1 MKKETFIESVVDI
14 IQKKCPEMLV
24 SVNEVIKN
32 NNTKLHGIII
42 QNKGQKIVPTIYMDG
57 LYREQADEEY
67 IEYVANEIIKR
78 NNDNQITERELE
90 ISYVTEF
97 DRVKDKLFYV
107 IVNYERNKDTYSE
120 FPHRKFLDLMVIYK
134 IDVSMGET
142 GWGNITVSD
151 KLQGLW
157 QCSEEELWNIANE
170 NTSKILKPKCKSMV
184 NIMKQMFITNADM
197 ESDEQLIKEMI
208 LNMENDNKMY
218 VATNEKKVN
227 GANVML
233 NQGFMK
239 KQADMLGHSF
249 YIIPSS
255 IHELIFVNEPPLV
268 EKNSEIREMVREVNK
283 TQVQEDE
290 ILSDNLYIYDYNNN
304 MISIA
309 E

>member
-1 MKKETFIESVVDI
+1 MKKEIFIESVVDI
-14 IQKKCPEMLV
+14 IQKKCPDMSV
-24 SVNEVIKN
+24 SVQTVIKN
-32 NNTKLHGIII
+32 NNTKLHGITI
-42 QNKGQKIVPTIYMDG
+42 QNEGQKIVPTIYMDG
-57 LYREQADEEY
+57 LYREQAEEEY

-78 NNDNQITERELE
+78 NNDNQITEKELE
-90 ISYVTEF
+90 IGYVTDF

-107 IVNYERNKDTYSE
+107 VVNYERNKDTYSE
-120 FPHRKFLDLMVIYK
+120 FPHRRFLDLMVIYK
-134 IDVSMGET
+134 INISMGEA
-142 GWGNITVSD
+142 GLGNITVSD

-170 NTSKILKPKCKSMV
+170 NTSKIFKHKCESMV

-197 ESDEQLIKEMI
+197 ESDEQFIKEMI
-208 LNMENDNKMY
+208 LNMEDDDKMY
-218 VATNEKKVN
+218 VATNEMKVN

-255 IHELIFVNEPPLV
+255 IHELIFVNEQPLV
-268 EKNSEIREMVREVNK
+268 EKNSEIREMVREVNR
-283 TQVQEDE
+283 TQVQDDE